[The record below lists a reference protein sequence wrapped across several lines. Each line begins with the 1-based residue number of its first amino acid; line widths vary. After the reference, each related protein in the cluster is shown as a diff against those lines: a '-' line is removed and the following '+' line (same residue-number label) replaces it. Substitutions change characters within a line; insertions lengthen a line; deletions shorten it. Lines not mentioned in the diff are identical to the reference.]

1 MPLLRR
7 DESPDPLAPQ
17 ILLLW
22 QKKWLILG
30 IGFLTA
36 VVTFVALLFV
46 KPSFQVTAEVFVNRL
61 PSVPEGETPNPDT
74 VASLLKS
81 SSVLGKVRDDFV
93 RKFNEEPPPIERFV
107 KAFSIKSTVLQDTTV
122 RKELSPVL
130 QLEVESEG
138 AEQTRFIMESWV
150 RHFIA
155 DFGNYMVQEALV
167 KKDAYMQQ
175 KDALEQEMLAVSRQ
189 MYAVEARLPLI
200 RKNLAEKLDQLSPAR
215 LRTSSAEEESNTVQF
230 IIQAPRM
237 MPGLLER
244 FSEIRLR
251 ERAGTASTTAPA
263 EMRALSMAIQDVN
276 TSVAQIEVE
285 YAETL
290 AEDAR
295 LTREMKMLTE
305 TRKAIDEAITRFTVA
320 SAVYRAPQVE
330 GLPAGGDIRA
340 LSMPV
345 LPEQKVWPKRSIA
358 AVIAGIVGVILGIF
372 FVLFRSYM
380 QKLTSLRAGDLP

>member
-22 QKKWLILG
+22 QKKWLILA
-30 IGFLTA
+30 IGFVAA

-61 PSVPEGETPNPDT
+61 PSVPAGETPNPDT

-81 SSVLGKVRDDFV
+81 QSVLGKVRDEFA
-93 RKFNEEPPPIERFV
+93 RKFDAEPPPIERFM
-107 KAFSIKSTVLQDTTV
+107 KGFSIKSTVLQDTTV

-138 AEQTRFIMESWV
+138 KEQTRFIMESWI

-167 KKDAYMQQ
+167 KRDAYIQQ
-175 KDALEQEMLAVSRQ
+175 KNTLEEQMMEVSRRQ
-189 MYAVEARLPLI
+189 YAVEARLPFI
-200 RKNLAEKLDQLSPAR
+200 RKNFAEKLDQLSPAR
-215 LRTSSAEEESNTVQF
+215 LRTSSAEEEANTVQF

-244 FSEIRLR
+244 YSELQLR
-251 ERAGTASTTAPA
+251 QRAGDGSSTAPQ
-263 EMRALSMAIQDVN
+263 EMRALALSIQDVH
-276 TSVAQIEVE
+276 TSVAAIQAE
-285 YAETL
+285 YAEAL
-290 AEDAR
+290 AEDAH

-320 SAVYRAPQVE
+320 SAVYREPAID

-358 AVIAGIVGVILGIF
+358 ALVAGIVGVVLGIF
-372 FVLFRSYM
+372 FVLFRSYL
-380 QKLTSLRAGDLP
+380 QKLTPARAGELS